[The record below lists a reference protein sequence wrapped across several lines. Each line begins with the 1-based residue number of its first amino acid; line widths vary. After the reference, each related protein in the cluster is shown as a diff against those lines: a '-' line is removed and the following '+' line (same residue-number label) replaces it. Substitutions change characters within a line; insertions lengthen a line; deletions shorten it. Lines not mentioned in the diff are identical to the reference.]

1 MNVFTRGI
9 LCQCLSSEKVFKVE
23 PFKKLITET
32 MKIALPPG
40 TLMYARRLAYYSSPI
55 LNDVND
61 YLMEV
66 FGYCIA
72 PINYASRATIRDNIS
87 IVLLPF
93 VTIRLN

>member
-1 MNVFTRGI
+1 
-9 LCQCLSSEKVFKVE
+9 
-23 PFKKLITET
+23 
-32 MKIALPPG
+32 
-40 TLMYARRLAYYSSPI
+40 MYVCRLLYYCSPI

-87 IVLLPF
+87 ITLLSF

>member
-1 MNVFTRGI
+1 
-9 LCQCLSSEKVFKVE
+9 
-23 PFKKLITET
+23 
-32 MKIALPPG
+32 MKITLPPG
-40 TLMYARRLAYYSSPI
+40 TLMYVCRLLYYCSPI

-87 IVLLPF
+87 ITLLSF